1 MAQCRTACHDDGR
14 MVYEVRDL
22 HGIRQQLERLISL
35 RFFEPL
41 SAEEEAL
48 YQELAER
55 EAHLLTI
62 V

>member
-1 MAQCRTACHDDGR
+1 MAH
-14 MVYEVRDL
+14 EVQDL

-41 SAEEEAL
+41 SPEDEAL

-55 EAHLLTI
+55 EADLLAM